1 MNSQRILSSSSKLLK
16 APGRDLSANDLQRV
30 ASLPGLKRCST
41 TSISNLMSDRE
52 VSNASWDLKT
62 PRSTSSLTK
71 FPSSSSFKQ
80 QCSASSLMGL
90 AVSHTESGV
99 MKNATWD
106 EVTPKPDLRVNLFS
120 FEMNGYGASQAKSA
134 NPFLSMINMVQPVTA
149 EEAKEDII
157 DDADEEEQDEE
168 IQDENIPTFQEKP
181 SRRLNTRYL
190 TSDDL
195 VDLKEVDPFMYYSIP
210 EVRRAVFAG
219 RDVGLTASSS
229 PVVKRRS
236 ILSYESADLNLLR
249 ETYAEMSVGSSNCGD
264 PMDMFLSSI

>member
-1 MNSQRILSSSSKLLK
+1 
-16 APGRDLSANDLQRV
+16 
-30 ASLPGLKRCST
+30 
-41 TSISNLMSDRE
+41 
-52 VSNASWDLKT
+52 
-62 PRSTSSLTK
+62 
-71 FPSSSSFKQ
+71 
-80 QCSASSLMGL
+80 MGL
-90 AVSHTESGV
+90 AVSHTER
-99 MKNATWD
+99 NATWD